1 MKRLFKN
8 ALLHQIAALIPLGM
22 MLTACPSI
30 ATILPSMVPSMIP
43 SINYNSIDMQNPNQ
57 ISCNEGGV
65 FSSEYCS
72 IPISRFVAITSSN
85 ADPYYGNILLLYGKN
100 QNFFFDN
107 INKIE
112 ILESIN
118 SAFIK
123 SYPDTQHFAALPD
136 ALQHLY
142 IVTKERHIPKRNYQK
157 LFETYIYL
165 YTINAMDFAT
175 NGCDAT
181 TQSFLSVTSAKYRQQ
196 YMLYKAFSMQYT
208 NDILH
213 HISGA
218 LTGKYSDEHAIYNAV
233 YAEVLKLDPYQLE
246 NMAQAIYART
256 SSNLPQFDDSFYSTG
271 IKFGEIGTFSC
282 SPIGSIWEKF
292 GYEFFGRVVS
302 GLPHYVKFKNK
313 DSFSSYDD
321 TMIPVVESAITHAN

>member
-1 MKRLFKN
+1 MIKKLLKN
-8 ALLHQIAALIPLGM
+8 KSLRQLAVLAPLGM

-30 ATILPSMVPSMIP
+30 VTMLPSVMPSMVP
-43 SINYNSIDMQNPNQ
+43 SINYNSIDVQNPNQ
-57 ISCNEGGV
+57 ISCNEGDLL
-65 FSSEYCS
+65 SSEYCS

-85 ADPYYGNILLLYGKN
+85 ADPYYGSVLLLYGKDH
-100 QNFFFDN
+100 NFFFDN
-107 INKIE
+107 INKTE

-118 SAFIK
+118 VAFIK
-123 SYPDTQHFAALPD
+123 NYPDTPHFAALPD

-142 IVTKERHIPKRNYQK
+142 IVTKERDIPEHNYQK

-181 TQSFLSVTSAKYRQQ
+181 TQTYLSATSSNYKQQ

-213 HISGA
+213 HISGS
-218 LTGKYSDEHAIYNAV
+218 LTGKYADEHEIYNAI
-233 YAEVLKLDPYQLE
+233 YAEILKLDPYQLE

-256 SSNLPQFDDSFYSTG
+256 SSNLPDFDDSFYSTG

-282 SPIGSIWEKF
+282 TPIGSIWEKF

-313 DSFSSYDD
+313 DSFSRYDD
-321 TMIPVVESAITHAN
+321 TIIPVVDNTQESK